1 MEKNS
6 STYNNKR
13 FAQRTDNYAD
23 YERNTSIPVPPARAQ
38 NWIDFMALGAGGFM
52 KEEGGEEI
60 YYPNSISNA
69 KSFIDSSI
77 YKNDSKF
84 TEEINKF
91 MSYMKML
98 NNGQDAKS
106 DQPKVSWLGKNRRPK
121 DQYDEFT
128 NWSQSERQKYS
139 SRFETMIGT
148 KRGAILQKAL
158 VALKNAEIAAAKYS
172 FPNDSGAKAATYM
185 SEAAASEKPSAP
197 STTDSGSSGSSGS
210 SSSSSQS
217 SKPSSRDNQGPI
229 SSKPKPPKFNYSYMK
244 SIKDIKNANDL
255 VYHAAK
261 RALGLKQSDVNEFYT
276 KENAPKIKSEIIKIA
291 DSDYMNKLNPKLRK
305 LKDEALDIVANKI
318 ILNTKPTTQSDLLED
333 PGAGNAGPMTTATGT
348 DGEQKVSSPVQTEA
362 GDEIRRL
369 LETAEGLDNNEIKR
383 LWPEILKNIN
393 NLLRNPQIDN
403 LEKVEFDQRLKDIIL
418 RYNLA
423 FHPEGGRQLASG
435 AFVVNTPEVVSRIL
449 LQALK
454 VNDTETAN
462 KAVDQLKIMFDD
474 NPEYAPYQ
482 QIRASL
488 KQKINKHNFDAD
500 EMVNN
505 F

>member
-172 FPNDSGAKAATYM
+172 FPNDPGAKAATYM
-185 SEAAASEKPSAP
+185 SEAAVSEKPSAP
-197 STTDSGSSGSSGS
+197 STTDSGSSGSSG
-210 SSSSSQS
+210 SSSQS

-244 SIKDIKNANDL
+244 SIKYIKNANDL

-276 KENAPKIKSEIIKIA
+276 SDNAPKIKSEIIKIA
-291 DSDYMNKLNPKLRK
+291 DSDYMNKINPKLRK
-305 LKDEALDIVANKI
+305 LKQEALDKLLDKTL
-318 ILNTKPTTQSDLLED
+318 LNIKPTPQPDLPEET
-333 PGAGNAGPMTTATGT
+333 GAGTAGPMPTTTGP

-362 GDEIRRL
+362 GDEIREL
-369 LETAEGLDNNEIKR
+369 LDTAEGLDNNQLKR
-383 LWPEILKNIN
+383 LWKNMLNRIDV
-393 NLLRNPQIDN
+393 LLRNPQIDN

-474 NPEYAPYQ
+474 NPEHVPYQ

>member
-38 NWIDFMALGAGGFM
+38 NWIDFAAFGAKGLLDEY
-52 KEEGGEEI
+52 K
-60 YYPNSISNA
+60 YYPDSISNA
-69 KSFIDSSI
+69 KSFIESSI

-98 NNGQDAKS
+98 NNGNDAKS
-106 DQPKVSWLGKNRRPK
+106 DQPKVSWLGKNRAPK

-172 FPNDSGAKAATYM
+172 FPNDPGAKAATYM
-185 SEAAASEKPSAP
+185 SEAVASETPSAP
-197 STTDSGSSGSSGS
+197 STQPDKPS
-210 SSSSSQS
+210 SSSPS

-229 SSKPKPPKFNYSYMK
+229 SSKPKPPKFNYSYVK

-276 KENAPKIKSEIIKIA
+276 SDNAPKIKSEIIKIS

-305 LKDEALDIVANKI
+305 LKQEALNKLLDKTL
-318 ILNTKPTTQSDLLED
+318 LNIKPTPQPELPED
-333 PGAGNAGPMTTATGT
+333 PGAGTAGPMTTTTGS
-348 DGEQKVSSPVQTEA
+348 DGEQKVTSPVRTEA
-362 GDEIRRL
+362 GDEIDDL
-369 LETAEGLDNNEIKR
+369 LDTAEGLDNNQLKR
-383 LWPEILKNIN
+383 LWKNMLNRIDV
-393 NLLRNPQIDN
+393 LMRNPQIDD
-403 LEKVEFDQRLKDIIL
+403 LEKVEFEQRIKDILL

-423 FHPEGGRQLASG
+423 FYPEGGQQLASG
-435 AFVVNTPEVVSRIL
+435 AFVVNTPEALARIL
-449 LQALK
+449 RAALRVK
-454 VNDTETAN
+454 DVEAAN
-462 KAVDQLKIMFDD
+462 KAVDQLEIIFD
-474 NPEYAPYQ
+474 NNSEFVPYQ
-482 QIRASL
+482 QIKAEL
-488 KQKINKHNFDAD
+488 KQIINRYNFDAD

>member
-38 NWIDFMALGAGGFM
+38 NWIDFAAFGAKGLLDEY
-52 KEEGGEEI
+52 K
-60 YYPNSISNA
+60 YYPDSISNA
-69 KSFIDSSI
+69 KSFIESSI

-98 NNGQDAKS
+98 NNGNDAKS

-172 FPNDSGAKAATYM
+172 FPNDPGAKAATYM
-185 SEAAASEKPSAP
+185 SEAVASETPSAP
-197 STTDSGSSGSSGS
+197 STQPDKPS
-210 SSSSSQS
+210 SSSPS

-229 SSKPKPPKFNYSYMK
+229 SSKPKPPKFNYSYVK

-276 KENAPKIKSEIIKIA
+276 SDNAPKIKSEIIKIS

-305 LKDEALDIVANKI
+305 LKQEALNKLLDKTL
-318 ILNTKPTTQSDLLED
+318 LNIKPTPQPELPED
-333 PGAGNAGPMTTATGT
+333 PGAGTAGPMTTTTGS
-348 DGEQKVSSPVQTEA
+348 DGEQKVTSPVRTEA
-362 GDEIRRL
+362 GDEIDDL
-369 LETAEGLDNNEIKR
+369 LDTAEGLDNNQLKR
-383 LWPEILKNIN
+383 LWKNMLNRIDV
-393 NLLRNPQIDN
+393 LMRNPQIDD
-403 LEKVEFDQRLKDIIL
+403 LEKVEFEQRIKDILL

-423 FHPEGGRQLASG
+423 FYPEGGQQLASG
-435 AFVVNTPEVVSRIL
+435 AFVVNTPEALARIL
-449 LQALK
+449 RAALRVK
-454 VNDTETAN
+454 DVEAAN
-462 KAVDQLKIMFDD
+462 KAVDQLKIIFD
-474 NPEYAPYQ
+474 NNSEFVPYQ
-482 QIRASL
+482 QIKAEL
-488 KQKINKHNFDAD
+488 KQIINRYNFDAD

>member
-38 NWIDFMALGAGGFM
+38 NWIDFAAFGAKGLLDEY
-52 KEEGGEEI
+52 K
-60 YYPNSISNA
+60 YYPDSISNA
-69 KSFIDSSI
+69 KSFIESSI

-98 NNGQDAKS
+98 NNGNDAKS
-106 DQPKVSWLGKNRRPK
+106 DQPKVSWLGKNRAPK

-172 FPNDSGAKAATYM
+172 FPNDPGAKAATYM
-185 SEAAASEKPSAP
+185 SEAVASETPSAP
-197 STTDSGSSGSSGS
+197 STQPDKPS
-210 SSSSSQS
+210 SSSPS

-229 SSKPKPPKFNYSYMK
+229 SSKPKPPKFNYSYVK

-276 KENAPKIKSEIIKIA
+276 SDNAPKIKSEIIKIS

-305 LKDEALDIVANKI
+305 LKQEALNKLLDKTL
-318 ILNTKPTTQSDLLED
+318 LNIKPTLQPELPED
-333 PGAGNAGPMTTATGT
+333 PGAGTAGPMTTTTGS
-348 DGEQKVSSPVQTEA
+348 DGEQKVTSPVRTEA
-362 GDEIRRL
+362 GDEIDDL
-369 LETAEGLDNNEIKR
+369 LDTAEGLDNNQLKR
-383 LWPEILKNIN
+383 LWKNMLNRIDV
-393 NLLRNPQIDN
+393 LMRNPQIDD
-403 LEKVEFDQRLKDIIL
+403 LEKVEFEQRIKDILL

-423 FHPEGGRQLASG
+423 FYPEGGQQLASG
-435 AFVVNTPEVVSRIL
+435 AFVVNTPEALARIL
-449 LQALK
+449 RAALRVK
-454 VNDTETAN
+454 DVEAAN
-462 KAVDQLKIMFDD
+462 KAVDQLKIIFD
-474 NPEYAPYQ
+474 NNSEFVPYQ
-482 QIRASL
+482 QIKAEL
-488 KQKINKHNFDAD
+488 KQIINRYNFDAD

>member
-38 NWIDFMALGAGGFM
+38 NWIDFMALGSGGFL
-52 KEEGGEEI
+52 KEEGGEEV

-69 KSFIDSSI
+69 KSFIESSI

-98 NNGQDAKS
+98 NNGNDAKS

-172 FPNDSGAKAATYM
+172 FPNDPGAKAATYM
-185 SEAAASEKPSAP
+185 SEAVASETPSAP
-197 STTDSGSSGSSGS
+197 STQPDKPS
-210 SSSSSQS
+210 SSSPS

-229 SSKPKPPKFNYSYMK
+229 SSKPKPPKFNYSYVK

-276 KENAPKIKSEIIKIA
+276 SNNAPKIKSEIIKIS

-305 LKDEALDIVANKI
+305 LKQEALDKLLDKTL
-318 ILNTKPTTQSDLLED
+318 LNIKPTPQPELSED
-333 PGAGNAGPMTTATGT
+333 PGAGTAGPMTTTTGP
-348 DGEQKVSSPVQTEA
+348 DGEQIVSSPVQTEA
-362 GDEIRRL
+362 GDEIREL
-369 LETAEGLDNNEIKR
+369 LDTAKGLDNNQLKR
-383 LWPEILKNIN
+383 LWKNMLNRIDV
-393 NLLRNPQIDN
+393 LMRNPQIDD
-403 LEKVEFDQRLKDIIL
+403 LEKVEFEQKIKDILL

-423 FHPEGGRQLASG
+423 FYPEGGQQLASG
-435 AFVVNTPEVVSRIL
+435 AFVVNTPEALARIL
-449 LQALK
+449 RAALRVK
-454 VNDTETAN
+454 DVEAAN
-462 KAVDQLKIMFDD
+462 KAVDQLKIIFD
-474 NPEYAPYQ
+474 NNSEFVPYQ
-482 QIRASL
+482 QIKAEL
-488 KQKINKHNFDAD
+488 KQIINRYNFDAD

>member
-38 NWIDFMALGAGGFM
+38 NWIDFAAFGAKGLLDEY
-52 KEEGGEEI
+52 K
-60 YYPNSISNA
+60 YYPDSISNA
-69 KSFIDSSI
+69 KSFIESSI

-98 NNGQDAKS
+98 NNGNDAKS
-106 DQPKVSWLGKNRRPK
+106 DQPKVSWLGKNRAPK

-172 FPNDSGAKAATYM
+172 FPNDPGAKAATYM
-185 SEAAASEKPSAP
+185 SEAVASETPSAP
-197 STTDSGSSGSSGS
+197 STQPDKPS
-210 SSSSSQS
+210 SSSPS

-229 SSKPKPPKFNYSYMK
+229 SSKPKPPKFNYSYVK

-276 KENAPKIKSEIIKIA
+276 SDNAPKIKSEIIKIS

-305 LKDEALDIVANKI
+305 LKQEALNKLLDKTL
-318 ILNTKPTTQSDLLED
+318 LNIKPTPQPELPED
-333 PGAGNAGPMTTATGT
+333 PGAGTAGPMTTTTGS
-348 DGEQKVSSPVQTEA
+348 DGEQKVTSPVRTEA
-362 GDEIRRL
+362 GDEIDDL
-369 LETAEGLDNNEIKR
+369 LDTAEGLDNNQLKR
-383 LWPEILKNIN
+383 LWKNMLNRIDV
-393 NLLRNPQIDN
+393 LMRNPQIDD
-403 LEKVEFDQRLKDIIL
+403 LEKVEFEQRIKDILL

-423 FHPEGGRQLASG
+423 FYPEGGQQLASG
-435 AFVVNTPEVVSRIL
+435 AFVVNTPEALARIL
-449 LQALK
+449 RAALRVK
-454 VNDTETAN
+454 DVEAAN
-462 KAVDQLKIMFDD
+462 KAVDQLKIIFD
-474 NPEYAPYQ
+474 NNSEFVPYQ
-482 QIRASL
+482 QIKAEL
-488 KQKINKHNFDAD
+488 KQIINRYNFDAD

>member
-38 NWIDFMALGAGGFM
+38 NWIDFAAFGAKGLLDEY
-52 KEEGGEEI
+52 K
-60 YYPNSISNA
+60 YYPDSISNA
-69 KSFIDSSI
+69 KSFIESSI

-98 NNGQDAKS
+98 NNGNDAKS

-172 FPNDSGAKAATYM
+172 FPNDPGAKAATYM
-185 SEAAASEKPSAP
+185 SEGAASEKPSAP
-197 STTDSGSSGSSGS
+197 STQPDKPS
-210 SSSSSQS
+210 SSSPI

-229 SSKPKPPKFNYSYMK
+229 SSKPKPPKFNYSYVK

-276 KENAPKIKSEIIKIA
+276 SDNAPKIKSEIIKIA
-291 DSDYMNKLNPKLRK
+291 DSDYMNKINPNLRK
-305 LKDEALDIVANKI
+305 LKQEALDKLLDKTL
-318 ILNTKPTTQSDLLED
+318 LNIKPTPQPDLPEET
-333 PGAGNAGPMTTATGT
+333 GTGNAGPMTTTTGP

-362 GDEIRRL
+362 GDEIREL
-369 LETAEGLDNNEIKR
+369 LDTAEGLDNNQLKR
-383 LWPEILKNIN
+383 LWKNMLNRIDV
-393 NLLRNPQIDN
+393 LMRNPQIDD
-403 LEKVEFDQRLKDIIL
+403 LEKVEFEQRIKDILL

-423 FHPEGGRQLASG
+423 FYPEGGQQLASG
-435 AFVVNTPEVVSRIL
+435 AFVVNTPEALARIL
-449 LQALK
+449 RAALRVK
-454 VNDTETAN
+454 DVEAAN
-462 KAVDQLKIMFDD
+462 KAVDQLKIIFD
-474 NPEYAPYQ
+474 NNSEFVPYQ
-482 QIRASL
+482 QIKAEL
-488 KQKINKHNFDAD
+488 KQIIKRYNFDAD

>member
-38 NWIDFMALGAGGFM
+38 NWIDFAAFGAKGLLDEY
-52 KEEGGEEI
+52 K
-60 YYPNSISNA
+60 YYPDSISNA
-69 KSFIDSSI
+69 KSFIESSI

-98 NNGQDAKS
+98 NNGNDAKS
-106 DQPKVSWLGKNRRPK
+106 DQPKVSWLGKNRAPK

-172 FPNDSGAKAATYM
+172 FPNDPGAKAATYM
-185 SEAAASEKPSAP
+185 SEAVASETPSAP
-197 STTDSGSSGSSGS
+197 STQPDKPS
-210 SSSSSQS
+210 SSSPS

-229 SSKPKPPKFNYSYMK
+229 SSKPKPPKFNYSYVK

-276 KENAPKIKSEIIKIA
+276 SDNAPKIKSEIIKIS

-305 LKDEALDIVANKI
+305 LKQEALNKLLDKTL
-318 ILNTKPTTQSDLLED
+318 LNIKPTLQPELPED
-333 PGAGNAGPMTTATGT
+333 PGAGTAGPMTTTTGS
-348 DGEQKVSSPVQTEA
+348 DGEQKVTSPVRTEA
-362 GDEIRRL
+362 GDEIDDL
-369 LETAEGLDNNEIKR
+369 LDTAEGLDNNQLKR
-383 LWPEILKNIN
+383 LWKNMLNRIDV
-393 NLLRNPQIDN
+393 LMRNPQIDD
-403 LEKVEFDQRLKDIIL
+403 LEKVEFEQRIKDILL

-423 FHPEGGRQLASG
+423 FYPEGGQQLASG
-435 AFVVNTPEVVSRIL
+435 AFVVNTPEALARIL
-449 LQALK
+449 RAALRVK
-454 VNDTETAN
+454 DVEAAN
-462 KAVDQLKIMFDD
+462 KAVDQLEIIFD
-474 NPEYAPYQ
+474 NNSEFVPYQ
-482 QIRASL
+482 QIKAEL
-488 KQKINKHNFDAD
+488 KQIINRYNFDAD

>member
-38 NWIDFMALGAGGFM
+38 NWIDFAAFGAKGLLDEY
-52 KEEGGEEI
+52 K
-60 YYPNSISNA
+60 YYPDSISNA
-69 KSFIDSSI
+69 KSFIESSI

-98 NNGQDAKS
+98 NNGNDAKS

-172 FPNDSGAKAATYM
+172 FPNDPGAKAATYM
-185 SEAAASEKPSAP
+185 SEAVASETPSAP
-197 STTDSGSSGSSGS
+197 STQPDKPS
-210 SSSSSQS
+210 SSSPS

-229 SSKPKPPKFNYSYMK
+229 SSKPKPPKFNYSYVK

-276 KENAPKIKSEIIKIA
+276 SDNAPKIKSEIIKIS
-291 DSDYMNKLNPKLRK
+291 DSEYMNKLNPKLRK
-305 LKDEALDIVANKI
+305 LKQEALNKLLDKTL
-318 ILNTKPTTQSDLLED
+318 LNIKPTPQPELPED
-333 PGAGNAGPMTTATGT
+333 PGAGTAGPMTTTTGS
-348 DGEQKVSSPVQTEA
+348 DGEQKVTSPVRTEA
-362 GDEIRRL
+362 GDEIDDL
-369 LETAEGLDNNEIKR
+369 LDTAEGLDNNQLKR
-383 LWPEILKNIN
+383 LWKNMLNRIDV
-393 NLLRNPQIDN
+393 LMRNPQIDD
-403 LEKVEFDQRLKDIIL
+403 LEKVEFEQRIKDILL

-423 FHPEGGRQLASG
+423 FYPEGGQQLASG
-435 AFVVNTPEVVSRIL
+435 AFVVNTPEALARIL
-449 LQALK
+449 RAALRVK
-454 VNDTETAN
+454 DVEAAN
-462 KAVDQLKIMFDD
+462 KAVDQLKIIFD
-474 NPEYAPYQ
+474 NNSEFVPYQ
-482 QIRASL
+482 QIKAEL
-488 KQKINKHNFDAD
+488 KQIINRYNFDAD